1 MLIPNVLEQ
10 TARGERIYDI
20 WSRLLMDRI
29 VFIGEPI
36 DDFLA
41 NLIIAQLLFLEK
53 QDPDKDIDLY
63 INTPGGSIY
72 AGMAI
77 YDAMQLIKPD
87 VSTICMGLGA
97 SMGSFLL
104 AAGTR
109 GKRYAL
115 PNARLLIHQPILY
128 GMGGQASEVEI
139 QAREILHLKRR
150 LNELLAEHTRQP
162 LEKIERDTDRDFY
175 MSPYEAKEYG
185 LIDEVLEPGGR

>member
-29 VFIGEPI
+29 IFIGEPI

-77 YDAMQLIKPD
+77 YDAMQLVKPD

-185 LIDEVLEPGGR
+185 LIDEVLEPGKR